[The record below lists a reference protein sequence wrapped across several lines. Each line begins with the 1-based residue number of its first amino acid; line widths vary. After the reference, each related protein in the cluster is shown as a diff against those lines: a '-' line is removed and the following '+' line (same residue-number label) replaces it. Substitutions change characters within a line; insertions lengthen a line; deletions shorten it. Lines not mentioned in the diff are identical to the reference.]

1 MKKVLIALTLAVAGV
16 ASAQVTISGK
26 IGQYFDNS
34 KTGTADAA
42 GTIGAEATNNIAFK
56 SVEDLGGGLKANVV
70 VETRLRTSDP
80 TAADSQ
86 IGDRQSTVGL
96 SSKLGSIDLGRN
108 THSVFG
114 TLANI
119 DVFNAFYGSINS
131 DIHNQRALRFSN
143 GVFTKVNPMENVSIN
158 FERQQTAAVGAG
170 EAFGYAVNAALAGV
184 TLSAAHYELGTA
196 KSDVVGV
203 GTNVMGVKLGLLYSE
218 DVTGTVTTKG
228 TSLGAAYNVRGP
240 VTVKAS
246 YGSQTGATAGDIRAY
261 NAGFDYAFSKRTVAQ
276 VIYRKV
282 ENPGVSTDVRQVA
295 VGMVHRF

>member
-26 IGQYFDNS
+26 IGQYMDNT

-56 SVEDLGGGLKANVV
+56 AVEDLGGGLKANVV

-86 IGDRQSTVGL
+86 LGDRQSTVGL
-96 SSKLGSIDLGRN
+96 SSKLGSINLGRN

-114 TLANI
+114 TLANT

-131 DIHNQRALRFSN
+131 DIHNQRGLRFSN
-143 GVFTKVNPMENVSIN
+143 GVFTQVNPMENVSLS
-158 FERQQTAAVGAG
+158 FERQQLAAGT
-170 EAFGYAVNAALAGV
+170 EASGYGVNAALAGV
-184 TLSAAHYELGTA
+184 NLSLARYESGTS

-218 DVTGTVTTKG
+218 DATGTVTTKG
-228 TSLGAAYNVRGP
+228 TSLGAAYKIYGP
-240 VTVKAS
+240 VTAKAS
-246 YGSQTGATAGDIRAY
+246 YGSQTGAVAGDVRAY
-261 NAGFDYAFSKRTVAQ
+261 NAGLDYEFSKRTVAQ

>member
-1 MKKVLIALTLAVAGV
+1 MKKVLFALLLAAAGV

-26 IGQYFDNS
+26 IGQYMDNT
-34 KTGTADAA
+34 KTGTADSV

-56 SVEDLGGGLKANVV
+56 ATEDLGGGLKANVV

-80 TAADSQ
+80 TAVDSQ

-114 TLANI
+114 TLASV

-131 DIHNQRALRFSN
+131 DIHNQRGLRFSN
-143 GVFTKVNPMENVSIN
+143 GVFTRVTPMDNVAVS
-158 FERQQTAAVGAG
+158 FERQQTAAAGSG
-170 EAFGYAVNAALAGV
+170 EAFGYGLTAGVAGV
-184 TLSAAHYELGTA
+184 TVSASHYELGTA

-203 GTNVMGVKLGLLYSE
+203 ATDVMGVKLGLLYSE
-218 DVTGTVTTKG
+218 DTTGTVTTKG
-228 TSLGAAYNVRGP
+228 TSLGAAYKIYGP
-240 VTVKAS
+240 VTAKAS
-246 YGSQTGATAGDIRAY
+246 YGSQTGAAAGDVRAY
-261 NAGFDYAFSKRTVAQ
+261 NAGLDYEFSKRTVAQ
-276 VIYRKV
+276 LIYRHV
-282 ENPGVSTDVRQVA
+282 DNPGVSTDVRQVA